1 MSEDP
6 ERAFPGTRVVSK
18 QIKSNQ
24 ILASLRRGP
33 PEERRGRR
41 ELDTAR
47 RAPFRK
53 RASRQPQTR
62 QSGEGI
68 SGNVP
73 LSVMAADSDPHR
85 RTHRTTATWEL
96 FPTNR
101 IFSGAAYESGA
112 KQVERW
118 ATHGQRRP
126 RQPAGILCAESARG
140 RAGFLRRTRFTMAV
154 AGVRA
159 GATTGAEDPTFRLK
173 TVFGPCDRRG
183 VRVR

>member
-85 RTHRTTATWEL
+85 RTHRTTTTWEL

-112 KQVERW
+112 KEVERW
-118 ATHGQRRP
+118 AYTVAWRPPTGSDVRVSPPGSSAPRVRAAGPDFFDAHVLRWQWPGFARAQRRAQ
-126 RQPAGILCAESARG
+126 RI
-140 RAGFLRRTRFTMAV
+140 RRL
-154 AGVRA
+154 G
-159 GATTGAEDPTFRLK
+159 
-173 TVFGPCDRRG
+173 
-183 VRVR
+183 

>member
-85 RTHRTTATWEL
+85 RTHRTTTTWEL

-112 KQVERW
+112 KEVERW
-118 ATHGQRRP
+118 ATRSRGGHP
-126 RQPAGILCAESARG
+126 RAATSASAR
-140 RAGFLRRTRFTMAV
+140 RDPLRRECARPGRISSTH
-154 AGVRA
+154 
-159 GATTGAEDPTFRLK
+159 TFYDVSGR
-173 TVFGPCDRRG
+173 GSRGRRG
-183 VRVR
+183 SDV

>member
-1 MSEDP
+1 M
-6 ERAFPGTRVVSK
+6 AFPGTRVVK
-18 QIKSNQ
+18 NQ
-24 ILASLRRGP
+24 ILASLRRGT

-62 QSGEGI
+62 RPGEGI

-85 RTHRTTATWEL
+85 RLVTHRTTTTWAH

-101 IFSGAAYESGA
+101 IFSGAAYESGPEE
-112 KQVERW
+112 VERW
-118 ATHGQRRP
+118 ATHSRGGHP
-126 RQPAGILCAESARG
+126 REATSASAR
-140 RAGFLRRTRFTMAV
+140 RDHLRRERARPDFFDAHVLRCQWPGYTR
-154 AGVRA
+154 
-159 GATTGAEDPTFRLK
+159 
-173 TVFGPCDRRG
+173 
-183 VRVR
+183 